1 MPPGRPLLVSTLRA
15 LPVGLLLLLIFR
27 QLPKGVWW
35 WRILLL
41 GLLNF
46 GLFFAL
52 LFYSAYRLPGGVA
65 ATFNAVQ
72 PFVVTTLAWLF
83 LNEKMTWKTIVAATL
98 GLAGVAL
105 IVLGPTA
112 RVDFWGVVAGA
123 TATLFMGIATILIKA
138 WGRPAPLL
146 VFTSWQ
152 LIVGGLML
160 LPATLVFEGL
170 PAELT
175 STNIL
180 AFTYIGIVATAIA
193 YSLWFRGLQRLKAST
208 VTFLALLSP
217 VAAMLVDY
225 FIVHRALTIIQIGGA
240 LLVLAGIVLAQF
252 AQRGLN
258 RESDTSRELHV
269 TVA

>member
-1 MPPGRPLLVSTLRA
+1 MVSTLRA
-15 LPVGLLLLLIFR
+15 LPVGLLLLLISR

-83 LNEKMTWKTIVAATL
+83 LKERMTWKTVVAAIL
-98 GLAGVAL
+98 GLIGVAL

-112 RVDFWGVVAGA
+112 RVDFWGVVAGSI
-123 TATLFMGIATILIKA
+123 ATLCMGSATILIKA

-180 AFTYIGIVATAIA
+180 AFAYMGIVATAIA
-193 YSLWFRGLQRLKAST
+193 YSLWFRGLQRLRAST

-225 FIVHRALTIIQIGGA
+225 FIVHRALTVIQICGA
-240 LLVLAGIVLAQF
+240 VLVLAGIVLAQL
-252 AQRGLN
+252 AQKGLN
-258 RESDTSRELHV
+258 RRESESSGELHV